1 LIEIKELA
9 HNKSDLINF
18 INLPW
23 KLYQGDPYWVP
34 PIKSKLMATLL
45 GKDNKLFDNGPHTFF
60 MAYENGNPLARALV
74 GINEKLNKKTKKKEG
89 YISLFETVHSEKI
102 AMLIFAQAI
111 EWLKKRDM
119 NAIVGP
125 VSPDNGDSNR
135 GLLYEGF
142 NGSPVIMNVYNP
154 PYYKTYFEN
163 YHFTKYFDLLAYYF
177 DLKNIQE
184 LPYEKFTPVIQ
195 YAMKKYKYRVDKI
208 NLANEVQE
216 KKDLKKVI
224 DLAMPEILEF
234 FIRPNLEELS
244 AEINRLK
251 PYLDHD
257 LAYIA
262 RAGNKPIGF
271 LIGFPDYHQ
280 VIKKLN
286 GNLSLL
292 STLKYLWYRNK
303 IDGMRVYF
311 QMVIPEYQN
320 KAVVEAMYWYL
331 FQAVKAK
338 KYSFIEGS
346 LIRDDNEKSKIC
358 IEKAGGKLYRIYRVF
373 RRNI

>member
-1 LIEIKELA
+1 MLEIRELA
-9 HNKSDLINF
+9 HNKGDLINF

-23 KLYQGDPYWVP
+23 KLYQDNPCWVP

-45 GKDNKLFDNGPHTFF
+45 GKDNKLFDNGPHAFF
-60 MAYENGNPLARALV
+60 MAYENGKPLARVLV
-74 GINEKLNKKTKKKEG
+74 GINERLNKKTKKKEG
-89 YISLFETVHSEKI
+89 YISLFETVPSEKI
-102 AMLIFAQAI
+102 ARLIFDQAVG
-111 EWLKKRDM
+111 WLKKRDM
-119 NAIVGP
+119 NAVVGP
-125 VSPDNGDSNR
+125 VSPDNGDSDR
-135 GLLYEGF
+135 GLLYKGF

-154 PYYKTYFEN
+154 PYYVTYFEN
-163 YHFTKYFDLLAYYF
+163 YQFIKYFDLFAYYF
-177 DLKNIQE
+177 DLKNFQK
-184 LPYEKFTPVIQ
+184 LPYEKFIPVIR
-195 YAMKKYKYRVDKI
+195 YAMKKYRYRIDRI
-208 NLANEVQE
+208 NLANEEQE
-216 KKDLKKVI
+216 KKDLKKII

-251 PYLDHD
+251 PYLDSD

-262 RAGNKPIGF
+262 RAGDEPIGF

-280 VIKKLN
+280 VLKKLN
-286 GNLSLL
+286 GNFSLL

-311 QMVIPEYQN
+311 QMVVPQYQN

-358 IEKAGGKLYRIYRVF
+358 IEKAGGKLYRVYRVF